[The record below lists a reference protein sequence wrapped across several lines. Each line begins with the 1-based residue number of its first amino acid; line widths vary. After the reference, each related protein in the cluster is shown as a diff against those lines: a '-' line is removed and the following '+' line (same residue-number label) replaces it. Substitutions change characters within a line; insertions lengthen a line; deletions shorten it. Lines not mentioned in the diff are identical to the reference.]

1 MFHPLPIYV
10 GLRYVRARSTRFFV
24 SFITWASLIGVCVGV
39 AALIVIL
46 SVMNGFESELRDR
59 LLALSAPVRVTA
71 APAYASS
78 ASAPAGPAAASD
90 VANSTV
96 TQNVDIPGGHVDIF
110 RQPADGQ
117 LPARP
122 DWARLAELV
131 RGTPG
136 VTDAAPYAE
145 VQALAVHGA
154 EMVPVL
160 LRGIDPAAAATVAEL
175 GHAIAQGRLED
186 LTARSGRAI
195 VGEVIAERLGLAP
208 GDSLTLLVPTL
219 TADGTPEPKLRELQV
234 AGVFEA
240 GLQDHDATLIFASL
254 TDVRGLGAAGTVS
267 EGLRVRVQD
276 VLAAPAVAARLRAQL
291 PRTLEVSDWTR
302 DNANYFRAI
311 RIEKTMMS
319 LILLLIVAVAAF
331 NIVAMLVMV
340 VTDKRTDI
348 AIMRTFGAAPRRV
361 MGIFITQG
369 LVIGWLGVALGAALG
384 LLLALHV
391 DSIVPFLERTFRF
404 QIMDADVYY
413 ITAIPSEVHWG
424 NVAIIALAALL
435 LTALATIYPAIR
447 AARTAPAEA
456 LRYE

>member
-46 SVMNGFESELRDR
+46 SVMNGFEGELRDR
-59 LLALSAPVRVTA
+59 LLSLSAPVRVTA
-71 APAYASS
+71 APAALRTDWLPI
-78 ASAPAGPAAASD
+78 AQIARGIAG
-90 VANSTV
+90 VK
-96 TQNVDIPGGHVDIF
+96 
-110 RQPADGQ
+110 
-117 LPARP
+117 
-122 DWARLAELV
+122 
-131 RGTPG
+131 
-136 VTDAAPYAE
+136 DAAPYAE
-145 VQALAVHGA
+145 IQALAVHEP
-154 EMVPVL
+154 EMLPVL
-160 LRGIDPAAAATVAEL
+160 LRGIDPNSPAASGEL
-175 GHAIAQGRLED
+175 AHAITQGRLAD
-186 LTARSGRAI
+186 LTPGAGRVI
-195 VGEVIAERLGLAP
+195 VGEVIAERLGVAP
-208 GDSLTLLVPTL
+208 GDALTVLVPTVD
-219 TADGTPEPKLRELQV
+219 AGGTPEPKLRELRV
-234 AGVFEA
+234 AGVFEV
-240 GLQDHDATLIFASL
+240 GLQDHDATLIFGNLA
-254 TDVRGLGAAGTVS
+254 DVRALVPAGTVS
-267 EGLRVRVQD
+267 EGLRVQLQD
-276 VLAAPAVAARLRAQL
+276 VLAAPTVAAQLRARL
-291 PRTLEVSDWTR
+291 PSTLEVSDWTR

-384 LLLALHV
+384 LLLAFHV
-391 DSIVPFLERTFRF
+391 DTIVPFLERTFRF
-404 QIMDADVYY
+404 QIMDSDVYY
-413 ITAIPSEVHWG
+413 ITAIPSEVHWS
-424 NVAIIALAALL
+424 NIAAIALAALL